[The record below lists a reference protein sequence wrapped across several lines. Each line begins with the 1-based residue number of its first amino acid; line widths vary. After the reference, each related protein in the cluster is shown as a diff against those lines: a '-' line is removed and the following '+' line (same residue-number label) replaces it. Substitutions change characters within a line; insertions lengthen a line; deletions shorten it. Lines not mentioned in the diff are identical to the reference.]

1 MSDIQRFD
9 DLADFTAEELLALL
23 ALSARLERLP
33 EPEALK
39 GKVLSLLFLNP
50 SLRTL
55 ASFQASMTRLGGGA
69 FVISPE
75 MSIHGLETRP
85 GIVMDGAAAEHVRE
99 AVPVIASY
107 GDALGLRAFA
117 ERRNLLED
125 LEDREYR
132 NLAELI
138 STPLINMESA
148 INHPC
153 QSLAYW
159 KTLDDL
165 GVPVSGGRF
174 VLSWAYHPLALP
186 LAVPAAT
193 IQMAAMRGMD
203 VTVLRPEG
211 FELPP
216 LVMDKAKSLAERS
229 GGSVKET
236 DDRPEALDGAH
247 VLYAK
252 SWSSTRHYGD
262 KHSDYQLR
270 NRHEDWC
277 VDEDWF
283 RTAETGCRFM
293 HCLPVRR
300 NVVVS
305 EAVLDGP
312 RSVVVAEAR
321 NRMWVQ
327 MAVLYA
333 MLGPGL

>member
-9 DLADFTAEELLALL
+9 DLADFSPEQITALL
-23 ALSARLERLP
+23 ALASRLEKRP

-85 GIVMDGAAAEHVRE
+85 GIVMDGAAAEHVKE

-117 ERRNLLED
+117 ERRNLVED

-132 NLAELI
+132 SLAELV

-153 QSLAYW
+153 QSLADW
-159 KTLDDL
+159 KTMDDL
-165 GVPVSGGRF
+165 NTPASGGKF

-193 IQMAAMRGMD
+193 LQMAAMRGMD
-203 VTVLRPEG
+203 VTVVRPDG
-211 FELPP
+211 FELPA
-216 LVMDKAKSLAERS
+216 LVMDKARKLAQRS
-229 GGSVKET
+229 GGSVRET
-236 DDRPEALDGAH
+236 DDRAEGFGGAH

-252 SWSSTRHYGD
+252 SWSSTLHYGD
-262 KHSDYQLR
+262 KHADYQLR
-270 NRHEDWC
+270 NGHEDWC
-277 VDEDWF
+277 IDEDWF
-283 RTAETGCRFM
+283 APAESDCKFM